1 MSKSLASGG
10 RSVKMAK
17 KGGPGLIYRI
27 YIQGAL
33 LGNLL
38 QYRCVIEIDFVQL
51 IQNSLSVAKA
61 HRDRL
66 FRTRLS
72 IESPLSNKLVRQ
84 TKTPIYARR
93 AHSIPRPVVTVQT
106 RLDITRAKG
115 FQFELD
121 LLQEYQFLY
130 HYLLTAKGV
139 PSTQIPILMT
149 ALSKFPIISIT
160 LLANE
165 ANISKHTAKRWLVGL
180 EKNGKLTTRD
190 FNGMKQYAYPAVME
204 ILDRIIRYS
213 AIP

>member
-1 MSKSLASGG
+1 M
-10 RSVKMAK
+10 
-17 KGGPGLIYRI
+17 
-27 YIQGAL
+27 
-33 LGNLL
+33 
-38 QYRCVIEIDFVQL
+38 IEIDYVQL

-66 FRTRLS
+66 FRSRLS

-84 TKTPIYARR
+84 TRTPIYGRR
-93 AHSIPRPVVTVQT
+93 AYSTPRPVVTIRA

-139 PSTQIPILMT
+139 PTTQIPKLMT

-165 ANISKHTAKRWLVGL
+165 AKVSRHTAKRWLIGL
-180 EKNGKLTTRD
+180 EENGKLKSRD
-190 FNGMKQYAYPAVME
+190 FNGMKQYAYSQVME
-204 ILDRIIRYS
+204 ILDRVIRYS
-213 AIP
+213 ATP